1 MKKTSTFLCG
11 ILLLLSLTAC
21 GNVKENNAGSSDNS
35 SAVSESITQPEN
47 STANPPVQSEKE
59 SSSHTES
66 STSSAASEQSSE
78 VSESTETPSSEPI
91 VQSESDPVQ
100 TQSTQTG
107 VPSKPEEASQPN
119 EEKEKSD
126 YMMNIKIGENL
137 LTATLE
143 RNSSAEA
150 LLKMLSDGPITVHM
164 SDYARMEK
172 VGTLPASLPRN
183 DEHINTNACD
193 LILYQGNQFVIY
205 YDTNSWSLTRLGK
218 INNITQSELKKILGT
233 GDVTAVL
240 SLP

>member
-1 MKKTSTFLCG
+1 MCG

-21 GNVKENNAGSSDNS
+21 DNVKENEPD
-35 SAVSESITQPEN
+35 
-47 STANPPVQSEKE
+47 
-59 SSSHTES
+59 SSSVYES
-66 STSSAASEQSSE
+66 STSSSTSEQSSAI
-78 VSESTETPSSEPI
+78 SESAESSSTETPVQSSEN
-91 VQSESDPVQ
+91 SVQ
-100 TQSTQTG
+100 TQSTQSDT
-107 VPSKPEEASQPN
+107 PSEPEEAPKPN

-150 LLKMLSDGPITVHM
+150 LLKMLSNGSITVHM
-164 SDYARMEK
+164 SDYAQMEK

-218 INNITQSELKKILGT
+218 INNVTQSELKKILGT